1 MIECL
6 KAKGVKDMRMW
17 LAAIREE
24 SRYLG
29 IAAVVFITSAIA
41 GFANGEAILESM
53 KQMGIIDQLEQVM
66 GSISK
71 EPTFANAFSIIFLN
85 NLLASLKMI
94 AFGLLLGIIPFMAM
108 LTNGMVLGVVL
119 DAVAKSSG
127 QHPLAI
133 FVGKVLPHGVL
144 ELPAIILAAAIGIR
158 LGMAGWRRFLALL
171 VPDRREGSIQE
182 WKGIR
187 ARLPR
192 LILIIALLLAVAAVI
207 ESGLIVSGRQ

>member
-1 MIECL
+1 
-6 KAKGVKDMRMW
+6 MRMW

-71 EPTFANAFSIIFLN
+71 EPTFANAFIIIFLN

-94 AFGLLLGIIPFMAM
+94 VFGLLLGIIPFMAM

-192 LILIIALLLAVAAVI
+192 LILIITLLLAVAAVI
-207 ESGLIVSGRQ
+207 ESGLIVSVKQ

>member
-71 EPTFANAFSIIFLN
+71 EPTFANAFIIIFLN

-94 AFGLLLGIIPFMAM
+94 VFGLLLGIIPFMAM

-192 LILIIALLLAVAAVI
+192 LILIITLLLAVAAVI
-207 ESGLIVSGRQ
+207 ESGLIVSVKQ